1 MSLVEASAG
10 PERTPNGPTGLRL
23 RISGMDY
30 DLAKGLQ
37 ALLFFGVALGFPI
50 WQLISVRRDLRK
62 NPVGDDDKTRSS
74 GESG

>member
-1 MSLVEASAG
+1 
-10 PERTPNGPTGLRL
+10 
-23 RISGMDY
+23 MDY

-62 NPVGDDDKTRSS
+62 SPGGDDDKTRSS